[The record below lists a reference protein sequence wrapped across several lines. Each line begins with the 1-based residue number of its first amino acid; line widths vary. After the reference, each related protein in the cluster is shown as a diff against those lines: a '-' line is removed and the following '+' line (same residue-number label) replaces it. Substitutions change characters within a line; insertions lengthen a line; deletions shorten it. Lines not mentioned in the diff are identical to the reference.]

1 MKIFNDIISHSSI
14 LIKRTLNFRIHKTH
28 TQTFFYEILSVKISH
43 YNFFLICSLENVM
56 MDIFFVIFDNYLFM
70 FHKEDFY
77 YLLN

>member
-28 TQTFFYEILSVKISH
+28 AQTYFYEIFSVKISH
-43 YNFFLICSLENVM
+43 YNFFLICSLQNVM
-56 MDIFFVIFDNYLFM
+56 MEIFFVIFDNHLFL